1 MPNEEIASMI
11 GFSFGI
17 VCLCIMLWFTEKMG
31 KRTVRWLLA
40 TSSVCFVAIFCIG
53 YSLPNTPT
61 KIFLMFMLIG
71 LGGIAAFS
79 LERLRQLKRRERR
92 KKGS

>member
-11 GFSFGI
+11 GFSFSI
-17 VCLCIMLWFTEKMG
+17 VCLCIMLWFTEKIG

-40 TSSVCFVAIFCIG
+40 TSIVCFVAIFCIG

-61 KIFLMFMLIG
+61 KIFLMFVLVG

-79 LERLRQLKRRERR
+79 LERLRRERR

>member
-17 VCLCIMLWFTEKMG
+17 VCLCMMLWFTEKMG
-31 KRTVRWLLA
+31 RHAARWLLA

-53 YSLPNTPT
+53 YLMPNTPT
-61 KIFLMFMLIG
+61 KTFLMFVLVG